1 MNREEALK
9 CLKNDRKPSK
19 DELVIAKKVI
29 RYLLALSV
37 MEEGYEL
44 PNIYHLKIVEEALK
58 LKI

>member
-1 MNREEALK
+1 MNRDEALK
-9 CLKNDRKPSK
+9 CLTDGKPSK

-37 MEEGYEL
+37 MDEDYEI
-44 PNIYHLKIVEEALK
+44 PNIYHLKVVENALK

>member
-1 MNREEALK
+1 MDRDEAVK
-9 CLKNDRKPSK
+9 CLTDGKPSK

-37 MEEGYEL
+37 IEEDYEL
-44 PNIYHLKIVEEALK
+44 PNIYHLKVVENALK